1 MKKIFTKSIITTL
14 VCSMLVVT
22 AAGCSNGTNAESSS
36 STPTETQATQAQ
48 TTTPEGVNFSLD
60 ALHAPLENPADP
72 FAGYWRIAEGAGSK
86 LESFTFLFNGKGGAS
101 IIVGNMGYC
110 GKYSVGTDESTGEE
124 TFKCQ
129 LMFGINGEYSY
140 TVAEDGKKLQLQITV
155 KIQCLKRWI
164 IRPLFQAHRKIRR

>member
-36 STPTETQATQAQ
+36 STPAETQATQAQ
-48 TTTPEGVNFSLD
+48 TTAPEEVNFSLD

-140 TVAEDGKKLQLQITV
+140 TVAEDGKKNYNY
-155 KIQCLKRWI
+155 K
-164 IRPLFQAHRKIRR
+164 